1 MNSRMMRPGASRPAA
16 RSIPVQDGSDQASRS
31 AVPPSAVRPAP
42 PGGGAHTRRPTGAP
56 MVDSRQPDPLSG
68 FFEDD
73 QLSQPAM
80 PMPDLP
86 AAPAGMALPMQ
97 TGYVPLGS
105 GAPMDRRQT
114 PVDGDG
120 QRASTVARSGRPIA
134 GGGTNAQTASTSP
147 APAGRDRRPAPS
159 RPQSDG
165 LNGGRQPA
173 TPAAALPAPLEEDP
187 QYREFLAWKQA
198 QANAQ
203 SGAHPGPSSPSA
215 DAQATGVGVAHA
227 AIGHGETAAGKTAAT
242 GPDTDDRGGRR
253 LTAAPSARSDSS
265 GNSPKTASSTVS
277 QLQSADG
284 AFTPFHY
291 PGYDGPGYPK
301 GLGHGPIVTRRNIK
315 TGKLVSIE
323 GIAWEEFPE
332 SWRQM
337 LDEKPYDDAGALR
350 VFLKATSGVSSNY
363 PYYEVGSAAHASKF
377 LSEMRSK
384 RALIHNGADLSY
396 SSRPQLDASLWR

>member
-1 MNSRMMRPGASRPAA
+1 MNSRMMRPGGGRPTR
-16 RSIPVQDGSDQASRS
+16 RSTPIQDSPDQASRS
-31 AVPPSAVRPAP
+31 AVPPSDIRPAA
-42 PGGGAHTRRPTGAP
+42 PGDRAATRRADRRPTGAP
-56 MVDSRQPDPLSG
+56 IVDSRQPDPLSG
-68 FFEDD
+68 FFDDD

-86 AAPAGMALPMQ
+86 AGPASMAPPMQ
-97 TGYVPLGS
+97 TGYAPIGS
-105 GAPMDRRQT
+105 TAPVDRRQT
-114 PVDGDG
+114 PVDGDR
-120 QRASTVARSGRPIA
+120 QRASTGARTRKPIA
-134 GGGTNAQTASTSP
+134 GGGSDAQTAS
-147 APAGRDRRPAPS
+147 
-159 RPQSDG
+159 
-165 LNGGRQPA
+165 A
-173 TPAAALPAPLEEDP
+173 TPAALDEDP

-198 QANAQ
+198 QAHAQ
-203 SGAHPGPSSPSA
+203 A
-215 DAQATGVGVAHA
+215 DAHLEPTSTSAGAQAAGVGVAHA
-227 AIGHGETAAGKTAAT
+227 ASGHGETAAT
-242 GPDTDDRGGRR
+242 GPDAGGHSGRR
-253 LTAAPSARSDSS
+253 RSAAPSVRSDSS
-265 GNSPKTASSTVS
+265 SNSSPETASSTAS
-277 QLQSADG
+277 QIQSADG

-350 VFLKATSGVSSNY
+350 VFLKATSGVAANY

-384 RALIHNGADLSY
+384 RALIRNGVDLSY
-396 SSRPQLDASLWR
+396 DSRPRLDASLWR